1 MPAALRTELKRRS
14 VEHRLLDAV
23 SRLPDAPE
31 TRCAY
36 QALLDEHMRLA
47 QGLCGPGAC

>member
-1 MPAALRTELKRRS
+1 MR

-23 SRLPDAPE
+23 SRLAESPE

-36 QALLDEHMRLA
+36 QALLDEHMRLSQDPA
-47 QGLCGPGAC
+47 GEARGPAAAWPDPSKR